1 MSHFIYSY
9 RFISL
14 FLFILFLMISHDFV
28 NLITKYLSIIIAL
41 KLFISFISLSQK
53 KLRLVINIY
62 SKVFCYLFLKN
73 FIIIH
78 KYLFIVLNKLTNQ

>member
-14 FLFILFLMISHDFV
+14 FLFILCLMISHDFAS
-28 NLITKYLSIIIAL
+28 LITKYLSITIAF
-41 KLFISFISLSQK
+41 KLFISFISLNQK

-62 SKVFCYLFLKN
+62 SKVLCYLFLKN
-73 FIIIH
+73 FIVIH